1 MDRTWVVVC
10 DSSRAR
16 ILSYGT
22 KAEPWEQVEEIDN
35 PAGRARGGDLVTD
48 RPGRVRQSG
57 TGAKAG
63 IAPHTDPTH
72 VERHRFA
79 ARLAELLQHGFDLR
93 NFSSLVLVAPPALLG
108 DLRKELSDPVRRCVS
123 TEIGKDY
130 AGLVLRDLHPVL
142 APQIDGE

>member
-16 ILSYGT
+16 ILSYAK
-22 KAEPWEQVEEIDN
+22 KADPWDQVEEIDN
-35 PAGRARGGDLVTD
+35 PAGRARRNDLVTD

-63 IAPHTDPTH
+63 LEPHTDPTD

-79 ARLAELLQHGFDLR
+79 ARLGEMLQHGFDLR
-93 NFSSLVLVAPPALLG
+93 DYSALVLVAPPALLG
-108 DLRKELSDPVRRCVS
+108 ELRKELSDPVRRIVT

-130 AGLVLRDLHPVL
+130 AGLSLRELHPVL
-142 APQIDGE
+142 VPQIKGD